1 MSLIIDIRKRFE
13 KFKLNVSLEAD
24 NQVTGLL
31 GASGCGKSMTLKCIA
46 GIETPDEGR
55 IVLGDRVL
63 FDSERHINLSPQKR
77 RVGYLFQN
85 YALFPNMTVAQNI
98 AVGVRDRSRLPETV
112 SRLIRTFYLE
122 GNEKKYPRQLSGG
135 QQQRVA
141 LARIMATEP
150 EVLLLDEPFSALDSY
165 LKWQVELEMM
175 DLLSQFSGPVLF
187 VTHSRDEVYH
197 LCQSVCV
204 LNKGRSEAKQPVREL
219 FEAPC
224 TLSACLLSGC
234 KNVSRAEPLPGGRVR
249 ALDWDAEFTCTQP
262 IPEGLAFLGVRAH
275 YIRPAEGPGE
285 NRCLCR
291 VLRVVEDVFSTVVML
306 ATPGGASGFSQLR
319 IELGKEEW
327 AALENPQSL
336 WLEFR
341 PKDILLL
348 TEG

>member
-135 QQQRVA
+135 QQQRTA
-141 LARIMATEP
+141 LARILASEP
-150 EVLLLDEPFSALDSY
+150 RTILLDEPFSALDSH
-165 LKWQVELEMM
+165 LKWQLEPEFK
-175 DLLSQFSGPVLF
+175 DVL
-187 VTHSRDEVYH
+187 
-197 LCQSVCV
+197 
-204 LNKGRSEAKQPVREL
+204 
-219 FEAPC
+219 
-224 TLSACLLSGC
+224 
-234 KNVSRAEPLPGGRVR
+234 
-249 ALDWDAEFTCTQP
+249 DAF
-262 IPEGLAFLGVRAH
+262 GGVR
-275 YIRPAEGPGE
+275 P
-285 NRCLCR
+285 
-291 VLRVVEDVFSTVVML
+291 LRTV
-306 ATPGGASGFSQLR
+306 
-319 IELGKEEW
+319 W
-327 AALENPQSL
+327 
-336 WLEFR
+336 
-341 PKDILLL
+341 
-348 TEG
+348 